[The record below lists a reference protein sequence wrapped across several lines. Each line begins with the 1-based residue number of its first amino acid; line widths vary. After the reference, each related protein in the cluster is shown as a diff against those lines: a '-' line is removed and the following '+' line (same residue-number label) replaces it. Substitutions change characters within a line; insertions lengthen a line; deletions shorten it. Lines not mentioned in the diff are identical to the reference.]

1 MRSNS
6 KDLSRREFMLRSA
19 TLAAGACGLPMALR
33 ASEPRDV
40 FPRGRAEHCIFIWL
54 GGGMAHIDTFDPKP
68 QRGDPQAKK
77 PGSYYDCIDT
87 AIPGVQLCEH
97 LPQIAKIYDRFVPV
111 RTVHHNVIDEHA
123 AAANRM
129 HTGRPVSGSVVYPS
143 IGSIIAHEKGAVTPG
158 VPPYIVMGYPSATRG
173 PGFLGPKAGYVYLTD
188 TESGP
193 AGLTRPAEIS
203 SERQSRREHLLDSVR
218 QRFAQSSDTLLRNYD
233 DALAESIRLQNGDF
247 MRAFHLKEEPDSV
260 RAAFGDEFGQ
270 RCLLARRLVQRG
282 VRFLEVGFNL
292 NFVNGAGWDTH
303 NAAQKEQHNL
313 IRRLDHG
320 VAALISDLE
329 QHQLL
334 DKTLV
339 VIATEFGRPAQFDA
353 GGGRGHYA
361 KCFSC
366 VLAGGGLR
374 TGQAIGVT
382 DDLAMNIVSE
392 PVTVADLFATI
403 VATLGID
410 AAKNLMDG
418 ERPVPLTDGGKPIAQ
433 LFA

>member
-1 MRSNS
+1 
-6 KDLSRREFMLRSA
+6 
-19 TLAAGACGLPMALR
+19 
-33 ASEPRDV
+33 
-40 FPRGRAEHCIFIWL
+40 
-54 GGGMAHIDTFDPKP
+54 
-68 QRGDPQAKK
+68 
-77 PGSYYDCIDT
+77 
-87 AIPGVQLCEH
+87 
-97 LPQIAKIYDRFVPV
+97 
-111 RTVHHNVIDEHA
+111 
-123 AAANRM
+123 
-129 HTGRPVSGSVVYPS
+129 
-143 IGSIIAHEKGAVTPG
+143 
-158 VPPYIVMGYPSATRG
+158 MGYPSATRG
-173 PGFLGPKAGYVYLTD
+173 PGFLGPKSGYVYLTD

-203 SERQSRREHLLDSVR
+203 SERQSRRERLLDFVR
-218 QRFAQSSDTLLRNYD
+218 HRFERANGNGNDTILRDYD

-247 MRAFHLKEEPDSV
+247 MRAFHLNEESDAV

-320 VAALISDLE
+320 VSALIHDLE

-334 DKTLV
+334 EKTLI

-374 TGQAIGVT
+374 TGQAVGET
-382 DDLAMNIVSE
+382 DELAMKIVSE
-392 PVTVADLFATI
+392 PVTVPDLFATI
-403 VATLGID
+403 VAALGID
-410 AAKNLMDG
+410 AAKHLMDG

-433 LFA
+433 LFG